1 LNLLA
6 QEYNDIQNAFEA
18 QAEAGAQARSE

>member
-18 QAEAGAQARSE
+18 QAESQSQPQ